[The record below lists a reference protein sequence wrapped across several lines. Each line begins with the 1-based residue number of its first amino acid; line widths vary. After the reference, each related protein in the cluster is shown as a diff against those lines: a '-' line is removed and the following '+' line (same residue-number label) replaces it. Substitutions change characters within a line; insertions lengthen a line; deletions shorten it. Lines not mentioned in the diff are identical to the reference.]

1 MTTKHIRYDAGRY
14 KVVGS
19 FTPLNLEPFGFSFL
33 KQIKVSF
40 FDMVYGSPNL
50 PESVAIERLFKAEGD
65 SAPFSLYQRNP
76 NQFMT
81 GLHPLMKDWYYGDVM
96 GEEKCLVLVHRPTRY
111 YISIIIFQDRY
122 LPPGGMHVKRFIR
135 HWMGEHPKEKGPGGD
150 PARNTFDTSVKDG
163 NQQEIA

>member
-1 MTTKHIRYDAGRY
+1 MDTTHIRYDAGRY
-14 KVVGS
+14 KVIGS

-50 PESVAIERLFKAEGD
+50 PESVAFERLFKINAD
-65 SAPFSLYQRNP
+65 SDKFRLYQREP

-81 GLHPLMKDWYYGDVM
+81 ELHPLKEEWYFGDVM
-96 GEEKCLVLVHRPTRY
+96 GNEKCLLLVHRPTQH

-122 LPPGGMHVKRFIR
+122 LDPHGRHVRQFIR
-135 HWMGEHPKEKGPGGD
+135 HWMGAHPKQKGPGGD
-150 PARNTFDTSVKDG
+150 PARNTFDTSVKD
-163 NQQEIA
+163 APKV